1 MFDLHGVEREHIKDS
16 DLLFNFSSISIDSD
30 FKPFHSSTPSGR
42 GQQNKQ
48 RSRPLRLL
56 NVNFQSVVDKK
67 AETLELLDRLKP
79 DIVFGTETWLHDG
92 VKDSEILSHHY
103 KLYRKDRKQKRGGGV
118 LIAIKEDLQTTRL
131 DSLECD
137 CETIWLKV
145 LTRTQKPVYISV
157 FYRPDFKDTKA
168 LEIFQESLKKAAQ
181 NLNAHIIVAGDF
193 NLPHIN
199 WNEMKIKEKAN
210 YVKSHA
216 DFLETLEDTTMQ
228 QMVLEPTRLSNTLD
242 LVLTNTPDLVP
253 RIEVIPGL
261 SDHSIVYFE
270 YNVKADKKE
279 NAMRNILLYKK
290 AKWDEI
296 KKEMQK
302 LETEIENMINSEVKF
317 DINQVWE
324 KFKETLLDSM
334 DKHIPKK
341 RTKQRD
347 SYPWI
352 TPEIRKKIKR
362 RDRLSKIKKKRPS
375 QETEIKFKECRRE
388 VKRLLRKEYWNYV
401 CNLFEEHE
409 GEVNE
414 RPCLKRFWT
423 YIKHQRSS
431 SVGVSPLKS
440 EGKLISDPQQKAE
453 ILNNQFYKSFSEGL
467 SYSKEQF
474 DEKCTL

>member
-1 MFDLHGVEREHIKDS
+1 
-16 DLLFNFSSISIDSD
+16 
-30 FKPFHSSTPSGR
+30 
-42 GQQNKQ
+42 
-48 RSRPLRLL
+48 
-56 NVNFQSVVDKK
+56 
-67 AETLELLDRLKP
+67 
-79 DIVFGTETWLHDG
+79 
-92 VKDSEILSHHY
+92 
-103 KLYRKDRKQKRGGGV
+103 
-118 LIAIKEDLQTTRL
+118 
-131 DSLECD
+131 
-137 CETIWLKV
+137 
-145 LTRTQKPVYISV
+145 
-157 FYRPDFKDTKA
+157 
-168 LEIFQESLKKAAQ
+168 
-181 NLNAHIIVAGDF
+181 
-193 NLPHIN
+193 
-199 WNEMKIKEKAN
+199 
-210 YVKSHA
+210 
-216 DFLETLEDTTMQ
+216 MQ

-324 KFKETLLDSM
+324 KFKETLAYWTVWINTSQV
-334 DKHIPKK
+334 